1 MTAAVYAFVSPW
13 QIAGLPT
20 AGVADYCTLGELK
33 GWLRSAIQ
41 AGDTALDAVLDL
53 CITDASRIIDNLCG
67 LPAGAFVART
77 MTRDFDL
84 LAPEDIYYS
93 RDPWNPAAYEY
104 VGYRVPVPPL
114 LTVSALTTDEDGD
127 GTYEVT
133 WASTD
138 YRLDPADGPPYR
150 SITVNPVTGAHA
162 FPPGARRIRVVGS
175 WGVSESVPPPIRR
188 ITLELAA
195 RKWKRADAPFGVMG
209 SLDTGMIRI
218 GSDEEWARQALAAEG
233 LIDSNSWILA

>member
-1 MTAAVYAFVSPW
+1 VATGYAFVSPW
-13 QIAGLPT
+13 QVVPLAPAG
-20 AGVADYCTLGELK
+20 AADYCTLAELK
-33 GWLRSAIQ
+33 GWLRGAIQ
-41 AGDTALDAVLDL
+41 PNDTALDAVLDL

-77 MTRDFDL
+77 QTRTFDL

-114 LTVSALTTDEDGD
+114 LGVSSLTTDEDGD

-133 WASTD
+133 WATTD

-150 SITVNPVTGAHA
+150 SITVNPVTGVHA
-162 FPPGARRIRVVGS
+162 FPPGARRIRVVGA
-175 WGVSESVPPPIRR
+175 WGVSDTVPPPIRR
-188 ITLELAA
+188 IALELAA
-195 RKWKRADAPFGVMG
+195 RKWKRADAPFGTAG
-209 SLDTGMIRI
+209 SVETGVIRV
-218 GSDEEWARQALAAEG
+218 GSDEDYARSALAAEG
-233 LIDSNSWILA
+233 LIDSASWVFA